1 MGNSGND
8 RRIDNIEFTV
18 SDIARSRE
26 FYGKEGRRSH
36 WRNNT
41 RPRLCARETA

>member
-18 SDIARSRE
+18 SDIAPSRE
-26 FYGKEGRRSH
+26 YM
-36 WRNNT
+36 
-41 RPRLCARETA
+41 ARHSAGPLRITDPPIASSAMGG